1 LAYTLL
7 NNWKESMQFK
17 SPGASDGVAFT
28 NVDGMDS
35 DTLVNAQRNRTRKDK
50 SRITCFTIG
59 EKGHNSHECPI
70 KSSGRDNEG
79 GAGSVNTQQGTK
91 AETRTGETGSQMPM
105 AAAAKGKFDDN
116 GVSRFAFLQGDEV
129 AKQANVQRCAAHE
142 GASSQE
148 WHKD

>member
-1 LAYTLL
+1 ML
-7 NNWKESMQFK
+7 
-17 SPGASDGVAFT
+17 
-28 NVDGMDS
+28 
-35 DTLVNAQRNRTRKDK
+35 
-50 SRITCFTIG
+50 
-59 EKGHNSHECPI
+59 
-70 KSSGRDNEG
+70 
-79 GAGSVNTQQGTK
+79 
-91 AETRTGETGSQMPM
+91 M